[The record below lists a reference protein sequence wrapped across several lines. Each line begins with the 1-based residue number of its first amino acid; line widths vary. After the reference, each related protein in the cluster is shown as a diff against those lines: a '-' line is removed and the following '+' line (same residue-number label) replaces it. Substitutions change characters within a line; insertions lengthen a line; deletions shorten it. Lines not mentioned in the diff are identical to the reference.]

1 MSQASKP
8 VTACLIIIGNEI
20 LSGRTVDANL
30 PHIAKV
36 LGQVGIRLAEA
47 RVVADD
53 EAAIVDAVNTCRARH
68 TYVFTTG
75 GIGPTH
81 DDITAACIAKAFG
94 RPFGRN
100 AEAERRL
107 LAFYPPERVNEA
119 RMSMADMPEGVEL
132 IDNPVSVAPGFRIEN
147 VFVLAGVPKIM
158 QAMLDLVLPKLEGGV
173 KVHARA
179 ATIYATSRSGSPRS
193 RRIFRASRSA
203 AIPSSGHRGRA
214 RRSWC
219 AAPMRRRS
227 TRRSRPC
234 TPSPKASAPR
244 SRTSTPAD
252 RLPLQFSPPRPRSAI
267 DSQRAA
273 PTSWET

>member
-173 KVHARA
+173 KIHARA
-179 ATIYATSRSGSPRS
+179 ATIYAPEGDVAVGLAKIQENFPGLEIGSYPFFRPSGPGST
-193 RRIFRASRSA
+193 IVV
-203 AIPSSGHRGRA
+203 RGTD
-214 RRSWC
+214 
-219 AAPMRRRS
+219 P
-227 TRRSRPC
+227 
-234 TPSPKASAPR
+234 
-244 SRTSTPAD
+244 
-252 RLPLQFSPPRPRSAI
+252 QAI
-267 DSQRAA
+267 DQAIEA
-273 PTSWET
+273 LYALAEGLGATIKDVDAG

>member
-1 MSQASKP
+1 MSPKKP
-8 VTACLIIIGNEI
+8 ITACLIIIGNEI

-30 PHIAKV
+30 PHVAKV

-47 RVVADD
+47 RIVADD
-53 EAAIVDAVNTCRARH
+53 EAAIVEAVNTCRARH

-81 DDITAACIAKAFG
+81 DDITAGCIAKAFG

-147 VFVLAGVPKIM
+147 VYVMAGVPKIM

-173 KVHARA
+173 KVQARA
-179 ATIYATSRSGSPRS
+179 VTIYAPEGDVALGLGAIQERFPGLEIGSYPF
-193 RRIFRASRSA
+193 FRPAGAGSTIVFRGTDPDQIEQAVVALYALASELGA
-203 AIPSSGHRGRA
+203 ATKEA
-214 RRSWC
+214 D
-219 AAPMRRRS
+219 AA
-227 TRRSRPC
+227 
-234 TPSPKASAPR
+234 
-244 SRTSTPAD
+244 
-252 RLPLQFSPPRPRSAI
+252 
-267 DSQRAA
+267 
-273 PTSWET
+273 